1 MDNYK
6 IIDSKELNFKE
17 LSFVNRINS
26 NSANVFINKETN
38 EYFIYPQKG
47 SKSLILENKLSL
59 DSLVENRKYPLLDE
73 NISLYLTFQDTLLS
87 SINDV
92 GRKNGY

>member
-38 EYFIYPQKG
+38 EYFIYP
-47 SKSLILENKLSL
+47 
-59 DSLVENRKYPLLDE
+59 RKE
-73 NISLYLTFQDTLLS
+73 
-87 SINDV
+87 V
-92 GRKNGY
+92 KV